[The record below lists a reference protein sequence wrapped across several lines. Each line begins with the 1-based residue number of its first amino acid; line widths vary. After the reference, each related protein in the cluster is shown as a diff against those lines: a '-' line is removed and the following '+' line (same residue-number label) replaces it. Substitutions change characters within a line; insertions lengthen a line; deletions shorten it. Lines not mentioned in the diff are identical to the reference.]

1 MKKLL
6 LPVRAAST
14 LLLLTALARPSVG
27 QTLPAR
33 TPEAPRPN
41 SNPNDST
48 QVLELPL
55 LLPDSLVAAPTPIDS
70 VRLAWLQTPPELRDL
85 VGDRIGCFETD
96 APHAFNPSVMS
107 FVTLFTERNR
117 KYMQRVLERENVY
130 FPLFEKYLA
139 KYNLPVDLKYL
150 AVVESALIPT
160 AKSHV
165 GATGLWQFMGPTAG
179 DLRLRRDE
187 WVDERMN
194 PEKSTE
200 AACKHL
206 RYLYGVFHD
215 WELVLAAYNWGAG
228 SMQRVMRRTGKKN
241 FWDLYPHLPRETRN
255 YVPTFTAIMYSMKY
269 AQAHQLHSPELKYR
283 YAEAMD
289 TLQLNGRALDL
300 RRLSQACGFDDSL
313 ALHRYNP
320 ELRQPWLPAGYR
332 SYAVQLPATARPQ
345 LAVVDRATLFDY
357 CQPRFDQ
364 LQLLAPLMTR
374 VSGTEPFPTRSMLAE
389 GAPREETEAATPRFR
404 RVRHTVRRGET
415 AAAVANRYDVSTAQL
430 TRWNGLRKGRAL
442 TPGRQLVVFV
452 PVAAPASRPASQAV
466 ASASKLKVP
475 AQLISPV
482 AKPTKLGGSNT
493 GADVATTQETTPA
506 APTKELARVNRTAAA
521 SAITPALEAVAA
533 VEAAATDDTLPAE
546 YVVRKG
552 DYLSRIAEIRGLSVK
567 QVMEWNK
574 LKSST
579 VVPGQTLV
587 FAAPTEEETVEEAP
601 TPAPTTLKAA
611 RAAQTTAKPQA
622 VAQTTIKKV
631 HLVQVGDTLYNIS
644 RRYQGVTVEQL
655 KQLNHL
661 TSDEVKPGQ
670 KLIVAR

>member
-1 MKKLL
+1 MA
-6 LPVRAAST
+6 RSAA
-14 LLLLTALARPSVG
+14 G
-27 QTLPAR
+27 QTLPQR
-33 TPEAPRPN
+33 TPEVPRTSSP
-41 SNPNDST
+41 DDTT
-48 QVLELPL
+48 QVIELPL
-55 LLPDSLVAAPTPIDS
+55 LLPDSLVAAPTSVDS
-70 VRLAWLQTPPELRDL
+70 VRLLWLQTPPELHDL
-85 VGDRIGCFETD
+85 VGDRVGCIETD

-165 GATGLWQFMGPTAG
+165 GATGLWQFMGPTAN

-228 SMQRVMRRTGKKN
+228 NMQRVMRRTGKKN
-241 FWDLYPHLPRETRN
+241 FWDLYPSLPRETRN

-283 YAEAMD
+283 YAEVMD
-289 TLQLNGRALDL
+289 TVQINGRAIDL
-300 RRLSQACGFDDSL
+300 LRLGQACGLEDSS
-313 ALHRYNP
+313 ALLHYNP
-320 ELRQPWLPAGYR
+320 ELRHHFLPAGYR
-332 SYAVQLPATARPQ
+332 SYTVQVPATAKPQ

-357 CQPRFDQ
+357 CLPRTDLPQPMPPMMAR
-364 LQLLAPLMTR
+364 LNG
-374 VSGTEPFPTRSMLAE
+374 VEPFPTRTLLAAS
-389 GAPREETEAATPRFR
+389 GAPREEIEPTPRFR

-415 AAAVANRYDVSTAQL
+415 VSALAGRYDVSVAQL
-430 TRWNGLRKGRAL
+430 ARWNGLRKGRPLA
-442 TPGRQLVVFV
+442 PGKQLVVFV
-452 PVAAPASRPASQAV
+452 PVATPASQPAPTTETL
-466 ASASKLKVP
+466 ASTRKLNVP
-475 AQLISPV
+475 TRLTSPV
-482 AKPTKLGGSNT
+482 AKPAVSSQ
-493 GADVATTQETTPA
+493 VARATIEPTAVETTPEVA
-506 APTKELARVNRTAAA
+506 VASKETRTSGRASRNAAA
-521 SAITPALEAVAA
+521 AAVAPAIEA
-533 VEAAATDDTLPAE
+533 VEAVETAVADDSLPTE

-574 LKSST
+574 LTSIKVS
-579 VVPGQTLV
+579 PGQKLV
-587 FAAPTEEETVEEAP
+587 FTEPAEAEEAP
-601 TPAPTTLKAA
+601 AREEEVVAAVPVQQKPA
-611 RAAQTTAKPQA
+611 RAPKIATVQKPAAKEA
-622 VAQTTIKKV
+622 IRKV
-631 HLVQVGDTLYNIS
+631 HLVQAGDTLYNIS

-655 KQLNHL
+655 KRLNNL
-661 TSDEVKPGQ
+661 TTDEVKPGQ